1 MKPFILVL
9 SSPSGGGKT
18 TIAKALLTAR
28 ENLGFSISA
37 TTRAPRSGE
46 KDGVD
51 YHFMTVDE
59 FVERRERGEFL
70 EWAEYSGALYGTLE
84 SEVERVLGEGRH
96 LVLDIEIEGARQVR
110 KRRSDVASIFVL
122 PPSADVL
129 VDRLVGRDQGVAETK
144 VVARLKRALEEVREA
159 SQYDYVV
166 VNDDRTQAVSEV
178 AAIIDSESRRPGRVL
193 NLDEQIADLQRG
205 IGAVID
211 RMEHKGDMNAD
222 RHTG

>member
-18 TIAKALLTAR
+18 TIARALLTAR

-51 YHFMTVDE
+51 YHFLTVDE

-70 EWAEYSGALYGTLE
+70 EWAEYSGNLYGTLE
-84 SEVERVLGEGRH
+84 AEVERVLGEGRH
-96 LVLDIEIEGARQVR
+96 VVLDIEIEGAKQVR
-110 KRRSDVASIFVL
+110 EHRSDVASIFVL

-129 VDRLVGRDQGVAETK
+129 VKRLVGRDQDGADTGVR
-144 VVARLKRALEEVREA
+144 ARLERAMEEVREA
-159 SQYDYVV
+159 SEYDYVV

-178 AAIIDSESRRPGRVL
+178 AAIIDSESRRPSRVL
-193 NLDEQIADLQRG
+193 DLDKQLADLQNG
-205 IGAVID
+205 IGAIID
-211 RMEHKGDMNAD
+211 QLEQ
-222 RHTG
+222 

>member
-18 TIAKALLTAR
+18 TIARALLTAR

-51 YHFMTVDE
+51 YHFLTVDE

-70 EWAEYSGALYGTLE
+70 EWAEYSGNLYGTLE
-84 SEVERVLGEGRH
+84 AEVERVLGEGRH
-96 LVLDIEIEGARQVR
+96 VVLDIEIEGAKQVR
-110 KRRSDVASIFVL
+110 EHRSDIASIFVL

-129 VDRLVGRDQGVAETK
+129 VKRLVGRDQGGADTGVR
-144 VVARLKRALEEVREA
+144 ARIERAMEEVREA
-159 SQYDYVV
+159 SEYDYVV

-178 AAIIDSESRRPGRVL
+178 AAIIDSESRRPSRVL
-193 NLDEQIADLQRG
+193 DLDKQLADLQNG
-205 IGAVID
+205 IGAIID
-211 RMEHKGDMNAD
+211 QMEQ
-222 RHTG
+222 

>member
-18 TIAKALLTAR
+18 TIARALLTAR

-51 YHFMTVDE
+51 YHFLTVDE

-70 EWAEYSGALYGTLE
+70 EWAEYSGNLYGTLE
-84 SEVERVLGEGRH
+84 AEVERVLGEGRH
-96 LVLDIEIEGARQVR
+96 VVLDIEIEGAKQVR
-110 KRRSDVASIFVL
+110 EHRSDVASIFVL

-129 VDRLVGRDQGVAETK
+129 VNRLVGRDTDGADTGVR
-144 VVARLKRALEEVREA
+144 ARLERAMEEVREA
-159 SQYDYVV
+159 SEYDYVV

-178 AAIIDSESRRPGRVL
+178 AAIIDSESRRPSRVL
-193 NLDEQIADLQRG
+193 DLDKQLADLQNG
-205 IGAVID
+205 IGAIID
-211 RMEHKGDMNAD
+211 QIEQ
-222 RHTG
+222 

>member
-18 TIAKALLTAR
+18 TIARALLTAR

-51 YHFMTVDE
+51 YHFLTVDE

-70 EWAEYSGALYGTLE
+70 EWAEYSGNLYGTLE
-84 SEVERVLGEGRH
+84 AEVERVLGEGQH
-96 LVLDIEIEGARQVR
+96 VVLDIEIEGAKQVR
-110 KRRSDVASIFVL
+110 EHRSDVASIFVL

-129 VDRLVGRDQGVAETK
+129 VKRLVGRDQDGADTRVR
-144 VVARLKRALEEVREA
+144 ARLERAMEEVREA
-159 SQYDYVV
+159 SEYDYVV

-178 AAIIDSESRRPGRVL
+178 AAIIDSESRRPQRVL
-193 NLDEQIADLQRG
+193 NLETQLADLQTG
-205 IGAVID
+205 IGAIID
-211 RMEHKGDMNAD
+211 NMEQ
-222 RHTG
+222 

>member
-51 YHFMTVDE
+51 YHFLTVDE

-70 EWAEYSGALYGTLE
+70 EWAEYSGNLYGTLE
-84 SEVERVLGEGRH
+84 AEVERVLGEGRH
-96 LVLDIEIEGARQVR
+96 VVLDIEIEGARQVR
-110 KRRSDVASIFVL
+110 EHRLDVASIFIL

-129 VDRLVGRDQGVAETK
+129 VKRLVGRDQDGADTK
-144 VVARLKRALEEVREA
+144 VRARLERAMEEVREA
-159 SQYDYVV
+159 SEYDYVV

-178 AAIIDSESRRPGRVL
+178 AAIIDSESRRPSRVL
-193 NLDEQIADLQRG
+193 DLDKQLADLQNG
-205 IGAVID
+205 IGAIID
-211 RMEHKGDMNAD
+211 QLEQ
-222 RHTG
+222 

>member
-1 MKPFILVL
+1 MKPFVLVL

-18 TIAKALLTAR
+18 TIARALLTAR

-51 YHFMTVDE
+51 YHFLTVDE

-70 EWAEYSGALYGTLE
+70 EWAEYSGNLYGTLE
-84 SEVERVLGEGRH
+84 AEVERVLGEGRH
-96 LVLDIEIEGARQVR
+96 VVLDIEIEGAKQVR
-110 KRRSDVASIFVL
+110 EHRSDVASIFVL

-129 VDRLVGRDQGVAETK
+129 VNRLVGRDRDGADTRVR
-144 VVARLKRALEEVREA
+144 ARLERAMEEVREA
-159 SQYDYVV
+159 SEYDYVV

-178 AAIIDSESRRPGRVL
+178 AAIIDSESRRPSRVL
-193 NLDEQIADLQRG
+193 DLDKQLADLQNG
-205 IGAVID
+205 IGAIID
-211 RMEHKGDMNAD
+211 QMEQ
-222 RHTG
+222 

>member
-18 TIAKALLTAR
+18 TIARALLTAR

-37 TTRAPRSGE
+37 TTRAPRIGE

-51 YHFMTVDE
+51 YHFLTVDE

-70 EWAEYSGALYGTLE
+70 EWAEYSGNLYGTLE
-84 SEVERVLGEGRH
+84 AEVERVLGEGRH
-96 LVLDIEIEGARQVR
+96 VVLDIEIEGAKQVR
-110 KRRSDVASIFVL
+110 EHRSDVASIFVL

-129 VDRLVGRDQGVAETK
+129 VKRLVGRDQDGADTRVR
-144 VVARLKRALEEVREA
+144 ARLERAMEEVREA
-159 SQYDYVV
+159 SAYDYVV

-178 AAIIDSESRRPGRVL
+178 AAIIDSESRRPSRVL
-193 NLDEQIADLQRG
+193 DLDKQLADLQNG
-205 IGAVID
+205 IGAIID
-211 RMEHKGDMNAD
+211 QLEQ
-222 RHTG
+222 

>member
-18 TIAKALLTAR
+18 TIARALLTAR

-51 YHFMTVDE
+51 YHFLTVDE

-70 EWAEYSGALYGTLE
+70 EWAEYSGNLYGTLE
-84 SEVERVLGEGRH
+84 AEVERVLGEGRH
-96 LVLDIEIEGARQVR
+96 VVLDIEIEGARQVR
-110 KRRSDVASIFVL
+110 EHRLDVASIFVL

-129 VDRLVGRDQGVAETK
+129 VKRLVGRDPDGADTRVR
-144 VVARLKRALEEVREA
+144 ARLERAMEEVREA
-159 SQYDYVV
+159 SEYDYVV

-178 AAIIDSESRRPGRVL
+178 AAIIDSESRRPSRVL
-193 NLDEQIADLQRG
+193 DLDKQLADLQNG
-205 IGAVID
+205 IGAIID
-211 RMEHKGDMNAD
+211 QLEQ
-222 RHTG
+222 